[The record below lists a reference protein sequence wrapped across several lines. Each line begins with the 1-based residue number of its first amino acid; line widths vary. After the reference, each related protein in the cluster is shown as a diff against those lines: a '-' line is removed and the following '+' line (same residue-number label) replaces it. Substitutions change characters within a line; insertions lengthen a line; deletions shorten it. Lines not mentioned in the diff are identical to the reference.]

1 MTESSFVQIVRHNC
15 DISDARD
22 SGIYSICTLVLKL
35 RNLYKW
41 EHGLQPWQE
50 PESGELLDWIA
61 AKEEY
66 WETLN
71 GETFQRLPVTS
82 GDIDPFSLHPVNEM
96 LSKTGQVYG
105 AGYGR
110 SMKAVFFI
118 AEIVEQR
125 TVAGCP
131 VMILGKETAREL
143 SSPFA
148 MLQEGIIYIRREPL
162 RFYFW
167 DHIQE
172 TMPSCKSARHHA
184 LESYGVLNEDLSINR
199 DLLVE
204 RFDRLVDQ
212 EMDIFIYHEVGENH
226 ENILDSSTLKKI
238 IHAFPDSA
246 IELLCRS
253 VKDILADTHE
263 SGLISH
269 IVAHRKKSSL
279 GFYRVFLDGMR
290 KMLCRDFVDGCASFW
305 KTENW
310 DDIEKARQKC
320 RENTLTLADKLNLL
334 SRKLDK
340 EDPEALKGWTERE
353 ILAPLGL
360 QVPGSSE
367 DAT

>member
-1 MTESSFVQIVRHNC
+1 MTESSFLQIVRHNC

-22 SGIYSICTLVLKL
+22 NGIYSLCTLVLKL

-50 PESGELLDWIA
+50 PETAELLDWIA
-61 AKEEY
+61 DKEEY
-66 WETLN
+66 WETLSE
-71 GETFQRLPVTS
+71 ETFQHLPVN
-82 GDIDPFSLHPVNEM
+82 GKDVDPFSLQYANDVLASE
-96 LSKTGQVYG
+96 GQVYG

-118 AEIVEQR
+118 AEIVEQKS
-125 TVAGCP
+125 VEGCP

-148 MLQEGIIYIRREPL
+148 MLQDGIIYIRKEPM

-172 TMPSCKSARHHA
+172 TIPSCKSAKHQA
-184 LESYGVLNEDLSINR
+184 LDGYGVLNENLGINR
-199 DLLVE
+199 DLLIE
-204 RFDRLVDQ
+204 RFDSLIDQ
-212 EMDIFIYHEVGENH
+212 EMDIFIYHEVGEKH
-226 ENILDSSTLKKI
+226 EDVLDSSTLKKI
-238 IHAFPDSA
+238 IHAFPFSP
-246 IELLCRS
+246 IELLARA

-263 SGLISH
+263 NGLINH
-269 IVAHRKKSSL
+269 IIKHRKKSSL
-279 GFYRVFLDGMR
+279 GFYRIFLDGIH
-290 KMLCRDFVDGCASFW
+290 KMLCQDFVDGCVSFW
-305 KTENW
+305 KTDNW
-310 DDIEKARQKC
+310 DNMEKARQKC
-320 RENTLTLADKLNLL
+320 RDNNLVLAEKLNVL

-340 EDPEALKGWTERE
+340 EEPEDLKGWTERE

-360 QVPGSSE
+360 QAPDSGK

>member
-1 MTESSFVQIVRHNC
+1 MTANSFIQIVRHNC
-15 DISDARD
+15 DISDALD
-22 SGIYSICTLVLKL
+22 NGIYSICTLVLKL

-41 EHGLQPWQE
+41 ENGLQPWQE

-61 AKEEY
+61 DKEEY
-66 WETLN
+66 WESLSD
-71 GETFQRLPVTS
+71 ETFQRLPVNS
-82 GDIDPFSLHPVNEM
+82 RDIDPFSLQSANQL
-96 LSKTGQVYG
+96 LSETGQVYG

-118 AEIVEQR
+118 AEIVEQK

-148 MLQEGIIYIRREPL
+148 MLQDGIIYIRKEPL

-172 TMPSCKSARHHA
+172 TMPSCKSAMHHA
-184 LESYGVLNEDLSINR
+184 LDSYGVLKEDLSINR

-204 RFDRLVDQ
+204 RFDRLIDQ
-212 EMDIFIYHEVGENH
+212 EMDIFIYHEVGEYH
-226 ENILDSSTLKKI
+226 ENVLSSSTLQKI

-263 SGLISH
+263 SGLLSH
-269 IVAHRKKSSL
+269 IVAHQKKSSL

-290 KMLCRDFVDGCASFW
+290 KMLCQDFVDGCASFW
-305 KTENW
+305 KTANW
-310 DDIEKARQKC
+310 DNIEKARQKC

-340 EDPEALKGWTERE
+340 EDPEALRGWAERE

-360 QVPGSSE
+360 QSPGSSE